1 MQSKEVDTQR
11 SGFKIVYQILVTMFI
26 VALIPIGGLWYNSVY
41 LARQNWETSVFT
53 NLASTAES
61 VSKSVDNWTSANLRM
76 LEQNSQTPALL
87 SMDAEQQNPVL
98 KSISDQYGWVY
109 LAFTIQ
115 PDGQNLGRS
124 DGEATRFYGDRDY
137 FKQVIDGKELGQE
150 VLLGKTSNKPAFILA
165 KPIQNKGSKLFGVI
179 AVAMTL
185 EDVSQ
190 IVTKTKLG
198 STGFATLLDA
208 QNRLIAS
215 GDANISFN
223 LQDYSD
229 TPALTQ
235 FSTSPTGSY
244 IFEDKG
250 KRFVAHTKKT
260 EQGWT
265 LILQQDYDEA
275 FAAANSAQKNA
286 FILLAATLLAVIL
299 IAYLLASRLSSPIQ
313 NLTKIAD
320 EISRG
325 NLEANIRETDRN
337 DEIGAL
343 ARAIERMGVSLQMAF
358 ARLRKGK
365 E

>member
-1 MQSKEVDTQR
+1 MQSKDVETQR
-11 SGFKIVYQILVTMFI
+11 SGFRIVYQILVTMCI

-41 LARQNWETSVFT
+41 LAKQNWEEAVFSG
-53 NLASTAES
+53 LASSAGS
-61 VSKSVDNWTSANLRM
+61 ISQSVDNWTAANLRM

-87 SMDAEQQNPVL
+87 SMDADEQNPVL
-98 KSISDQYGWVY
+98 TSISNQYSWVY
-109 LAFTIQ
+109 LAFTIL

-124 DGEATRFYGDRDY
+124 DGQATRFYGDRDY
-137 FKQVIDGKELGQE
+137 FKQVMDGKALGQE

-165 KPIQNKGSKLFGVI
+165 KPIKKSGSEILGVI

-198 STGFATLLDA
+198 STGFATLLDE

-215 GDANISFN
+215 GDTNISFN
-223 LQDYSD
+223 LQNFSD
-229 TPALTQ
+229 HPALTQ
-235 FSTSPTGSY
+235 FRASPTGSY
-244 IFEDKG
+244 LFEDKG

-286 FILLAATLLAVIL
+286 LILLAATLLAVIV
-299 IAYLLASRLSSPIQ
+299 IAYLLASRLSSPLQ

-325 NLEANIRETDRN
+325 NLEANIRETHRN

-358 ARLRKGK
+358 ARLRKGR